1 MVLVNEQS
9 TKTRPAEA
17 TVRIGTAWAIPDVLR
32 SLGADPAEVLAK
44 AGLDLALFN
53 DPDNL
58 ISFAA
63 RGRLIRHCVNETGCP
78 HFGLLVGQRGGLHSL
93 GLVGLLAKNSVDV
106 ATALQSLVGYFSAHS
121 RGSVTRLG
129 IDGDVALLSFSVTQ
143 PDIEAVDQ
151 ACDAA
156 VAIFLN
162 IMRALCGPG
171 WRPVEARFDHRRP
184 EDVRPF
190 RRFFAAPLQFDAE
203 RSALVFSA
211 DWLQLR
217 LPGTDAELVRMLHRQ
232 LDALQSDHAD
242 DFPEQVRR
250 VLATALLTGHAG
262 ADQVAALF
270 AMHSRT
276 MNRRL
281 QAFGVSFQELVDE
294 GRFAIARRM
303 LKHGSLDVSE
313 IAAALDYADASAF
326 TRAFR
331 RWSGTTPAVWRARHS
346 RPT

>member
-1 MVLVNEQS
+1 MLLDEQS
-9 TKTRPAEA
+9 PKKRRAEA
-17 TVRIGTAWAIPDVLR
+17 TVRIGTAFAIPDVLK
-32 SLGADPAEVLAK
+32 SLGADPAEVVAR
-44 AGLDLALFN
+44 AGLDLALFS

-63 RGRLIRHCVNETGCP
+63 RGRLLSHCVDATGCP

-93 GLVGLLAKNSVDV
+93 GFVGLLAKNSVDV
-106 ATALQSLVGYFSAHS
+106 ATALKNLIGFFSAHS
-121 RGSVTRLG
+121 RGSVTRLEV
-129 IDGDVALLSFSVTQ
+129 DGDVALLSFSVIQ

-156 VAIFLN
+156 VAIFFN
-162 IMRALCGPG
+162 MMRGLCGPG
-171 WRPVEARFDHRRP
+171 WRPIEARFDHRRP

-190 RRFFAAPLQFDAE
+190 RQFFGAPLQFDAKQ
-203 RSALVFSA
+203 SALVFSA
-211 DWLQLR
+211 DWLRTR
-217 LPGTDAELVRMLHRQ
+217 LPDADAELVRLLHRQ
-232 LDALQSDHAD
+232 LDALQSEHAD

-250 VLATALLTGHAG
+250 VLATALLTGHAS

-294 GRFAIARRM
+294 GRYAIARRM
-303 LKHGSLDVSE
+303 LEHGSLDVNE

-331 RWSGTTPAVWRARHS
+331 RWSGTTPAAWRARRA

>member
-1 MVLVNEQS
+1 VAVNGQS
-9 TKTRPAEA
+9 TRKHPSDTP
-17 TVRIGTAWAIPDVLR
+17 VRVASAWAIPEVLR
-32 SLGADPAEVLAK
+32 SLGADPAEVLVR
-44 AGLDLALFN
+44 AGLDSALFS

-58 ISFAA
+58 ISFTA
-63 RGRLIRHCVNETGCP
+63 RGRLLRHCVDATGCP
-78 HFGLLVGQRGGLHSL
+78 HFGLLVGQQGGLHSL

-106 ATALQSLVGYFSAHS
+106 ATALQSLVGFFSAHS
-121 RGSVTRLG
+121 RGSVTRLE
-129 IDGDVALLSFSVTQ
+129 IDGDLAQLSFSVHQ
-143 PDIEAVDQ
+143 PDVEAVDQ
-151 ACDAA
+151 MCDGA
-156 VAIFLN
+156 VAMMLN
-162 IMRALCGPG
+162 MMRTLCGPG
-171 WRPVEARFDHRRP
+171 WRPIEARFEHRRP

-190 RRFFAAPLQFDAE
+190 RRFFAAPLQFDTE

-217 LPGTDAELVRMLHRQ
+217 LPDTDAELVRLLHRQ
-232 LDALQSDHAD
+232 LDALQSEHAG

-276 MNRRL
+276 LNRRL
-281 QAFGVSFQELVDE
+281 QAFGVSFQDLVDE

-303 LKHGSLDVSE
+303 LEHGSLDVSE

-331 RWSGTTPAVWRARHS
+331 RWSGTTPAAWRARQSHS
-346 RPT
+346 T

>member
-1 MVLVNEQS
+1 M
-9 TKTRPAEA
+9 
-17 TVRIGTAWAIPDVLR
+17 
-32 SLGADPAEVLAK
+32 
-44 AGLDLALFN
+44 DLAIFS

-63 RGRLIRHCVNETGCP
+63 RGRLIRICVEATGCP

-106 ATALQSLVGYFSAHS
+106 ATALHNLIGFFAAHS
-121 RGSVTRLG
+121 RGSVTRLEV
-129 IDGDVALLSFSVTQ
+129 DGDVAQLSFSVIQ

-156 VAIFLN
+156 VAIFFN
-162 IMRALCGPG
+162 IMRALCGPD
-171 WRPVEARFDHRRP
+171 WRPIEARFDHRRP

-190 RRFFAAPLQFDAE
+190 RRFFGAPVQFDAE

-211 DWLQLR
+211 DWLQSR
-217 LPGTDAELVRMLHRQ
+217 LPGSDPELVRLLQRQ
-232 LDALQSDHAD
+232 LDALQSEHAD
-242 DFPEQVRR
+242 DFPELVRR
-250 VLATALLTGHAG
+250 VLATALLTGHAS
-262 ADQVAALF
+262 AEQVAALF

-303 LKHGSLDVSE
+303 LEHGSLEVSE
-313 IAAALDYADASAF
+313 IAAVLDYADASAF

-331 RWSGTTPAVWRARHS
+331 RWSGTTPAAWRASQS
-346 RPT
+346 RRP